1 MPLRASVA
9 LRHEVRALYWGG
21 MKGPGI
27 ALKVGVANT
36 FVYRLLKKFPWRLR
50 KRNSRNLSFAER
62 EEISKGLS
70 ARLSI
75 REIARRLG
83 RAPSTISREVAA
95 SERVAY
101 RAWISDERAERL
113 AARPKLLKLERCER
127 LRKQV
132 EKLLALDWSP
142 RQIAKH
148 LCLKHPNAPTMK
160 ISHES
165 IYKALYVQGRGALR
179 AELRKHL
186 RQARP
191 KRRRQGKAALSPH
204 IRNMVNISQR
214 PAEAA
219 DRAVPGHWEGDL
231 IIGKDNQS
239 AIGTLVERSTRY
251 VMLLD
256 LRKGRTAEHVRQAL
270 TKKIQKLPVELA
282 RSLTWD
288 QGREL
293 SGHARFTLDTGMK
306 VFFCDP
312 HSPWQRGSNE
322 NTNGLLRQYFPKG
335 TDLNRHS
342 GAELDRIARRLNGR
356 PRETLGWKTPAE
368 KLDEFL
374 AQPVAA

>member
-1 MPLRASVA
+1 MPLRAPVA
-9 LRHEVRALYWGG
+9 LRHEIRALYWAG
-21 MKGPGI
+21 MKSPAIGE
-27 ALKVGVANT
+27 KVGVSDS
-36 FVYRLLKKFPWRLR
+36 FVLRLLKKFPWRLR
-50 KRNSRNLSFAER
+50 KRNSRNLSLAER

-70 ARLSI
+70 ARKSI
-75 REIARRLG
+75 RAIARQLG

-113 AARPKLLKLERCER
+113 AARPKPLKLESSGPLQR
-127 LRKQV
+127 QV
-132 EKLLALDWSP
+132 EEWLALEWSP
-142 RQIAKH
+142 RQIAKR
-148 LCLKHPNAPTMK
+148 LRLKYPDDPTMN

-165 IYKALYVQGRGALR
+165 IYKAVYVQGRGALR
-179 AELRKHL
+179 AELKKHL
-186 RQARP
+186 RQRRP
-191 KRRRQGKAALSPH
+191 RRRRQGAPQQSPR
-204 IRNMVNISQR
+204 IRDMVNISKR

-231 IIGKDNQS
+231 IIGKDNRS

-256 LRKGRTAEHVRQAL
+256 LRKGRTADHVRKAL
-270 TKKIQKLPVELA
+270 KKAIQKLPVELT

-293 SGHARFTLDTGMK
+293 SGHAKFTLDTGVQ

-335 TDLNRHS
+335 TDLSVGSQGH
-342 GAELDRIARRLNGR
+342 
-356 PRETLGWKTPAE
+356 
-368 KLDEFL
+368 
-374 AQPVAA
+374 